1 MREKGEREGKGKRG
15 VTERERGIEKAGER
29 GGRET
34 GETREISGRNLKY
47 LVSGWYFKFP
57 KFCFKKIPY
66 KILSF

>member
-34 GETREISGRNLKY
+34 GETRDSRDIRK
-47 LVSGWYFKFP
+47 KF
-57 KFCFKKIPY
+57 
-66 KILSF
+66 KILSFGVVFQIP